1 MREREVQKE
10 RDTAAS
16 EKSEVSCEKLGVS
29 VRETCGALV
38 TVIPVGQPVSAAAM
52 SFRARSAG
60 QAGWGGSTSNVRE
73 GRRRRRRQG
82 VAPPPANRPRPAHK

>member
-16 EKSEVSCEKLGVS
+16 EKSEVSCKKLGVS

-38 TVIPVGQPVSAAAM
+38 
-52 SFRARSAG
+52 
-60 QAGWGGSTSNVRE
+60 
-73 GRRRRRRQG
+73 
-82 VAPPPANRPRPAHK
+82 